1 MPADYGRVHR
11 LLEIITLMQGLRC
24 GNAQCL
30 AERYGV
36 AERTIYRDLEIL
48 ADLGIPYHFD
58 DAAGGYR
65 IHGGFFLP
73 PVHLTAD
80 EVLAL
85 ATLAERV
92 GGSEQV
98 PFTRPAASALE
109 KLRGAIPDK
118 VRRQLGGLDE
128 HVEVKLAAAAPP
140 DGIADVF
147 SEVQRAIREKR
158 ALRCRYESVAGEG
171 DGSETFRFEP
181 YRLMFNQRAW
191 YVVGHHAG
199 RGALRNLKLSRFV
212 ECSRTDERYA
222 VPEDFSLDDHL
233 GQAWR
238 MIRGSERHDVVI
250 DFDAAFAETISETRW
265 HATQEIEF
273 HNDGTITF
281 RCSVDGLDEI
291 VWWVLSMGPHA
302 VVREPAE
309 LRERVAA
316 LARETAERYATESSR
331 R

>member
-1 MPADYGRVHR
+1 
-11 LLEIITLMQGLRC
+11 MQGRRC

-118 VRRQLGGLDE
+118 VRRQLGGLPLGIARPIDADLQRVIFRVRLLGDQDPKPRRADRLRQFHRVTCPHGRRPG
-128 HVEVKLAAAAPP
+128 HVELDRQKFTYIGRACTSRDAPSRHAWTVPSVTLSNTAVKPMA
-140 DGIADVF
+140 
-147 SEVQRAIREKR
+147 
-158 ALRCRYESVAGEG
+158 
-171 DGSETFRFEP
+171 
-181 YRLMFNQRAW
+181 
-191 YVVGHHAG
+191 
-199 RGALRNLKLSRFV
+199 
-212 ECSRTDERYA
+212 
-222 VPEDFSLDDHL
+222 
-233 GQAWR
+233 
-238 MIRGSERHDVVI
+238 
-250 DFDAAFAETISETRW
+250 
-265 HATQEIEF
+265 
-273 HNDGTITF
+273 
-281 RCSVDGLDEI
+281 
-291 VWWVLSMGPHA
+291 
-302 VVREPAE
+302 
-309 LRERVAA
+309 
-316 LARETAERYATESSR
+316 
-331 R
+331 